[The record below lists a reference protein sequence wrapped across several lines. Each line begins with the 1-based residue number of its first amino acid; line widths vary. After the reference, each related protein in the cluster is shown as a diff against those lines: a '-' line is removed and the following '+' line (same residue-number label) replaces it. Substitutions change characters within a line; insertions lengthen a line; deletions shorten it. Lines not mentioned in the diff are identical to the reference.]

1 MCRLLI
7 LKIHTDTEMI
17 SSAAHWFTSVLGTVN
32 REYSERKTE
41 KKEWHDFTLWV
52 VHLHNYQYSIQ
63 ILWTIMKILKKL

>member
-32 REYSERKTE
+32 REYSERET
-41 KKEWHDFTLWV
+41 KKNDMV
-52 VHLHNYQYSIQ
+52 VHYKKYIYIIINIVYKFCGQ
-63 ILWTIMKILKKL
+63 LWKF

>member
-32 REYSERKTE
+32 REYSERET
-41 KKEWHDFTLWV
+41 KKMTWLYTIS
-52 VHLHNYQYSIQ
+52 SISTQ
-63 ILWTIMKILKKL
+63 LSI

>member
-41 KKEWHDFTLWV
+41 KKNDMV
-52 VHLHNYQYSIQ
+52 VHY
-63 ILWTIMKILKKL
+63 